1 MLGLRG
7 LQVPPGRG
15 LGKSSGPVVVC
26 VCGLAGSGKSTLA
39 RRLAGRYGLR
49 YCSGGAALKAL
60 AVDEGFSSVR
70 RGWWESAEG
79 MRFLRRRG
87 EDEEFDRA
95 VDSKL
100 LAFAE
105 EGNVVLDSWTMP
117 WLLDV
122 GFKVWLEAS
131 FERRAG
137 RVARRDGIGVEEAME
152 ALRRKEG
159 RTREI
164 YRRLYGFR
172 LGEDYGPFH
181 LILDTDILK
190 AVEVFGVL
198 CAVMDNYVL
207 RR

>member
-1 MLGLRG
+1 M
-7 LQVPPGRG
+7 
-15 LGKSSGPVVVC
+15 
-26 VCGLAGSGKSTLA
+26 
-39 RRLAGRYGLR
+39 
-49 YCSGGAALKAL
+49 
-60 AVDEGFSSVR
+60 
-70 RGWWESAEG
+70 
-79 MRFLRRRG
+79 
-87 EDEEFDRA
+87 
-95 VDSKL
+95 
-100 LAFAE
+100 
-105 EGNVVLDSWTMP
+105 LDSWTMP